1 MAMLIVIMGVA
12 GSGKTAVAEA
22 LATAL
27 DWPWYDADH
36 YHPPANI
43 EKMSKGAPLTDDDR
57 EAWLEAL
64 ATVLR
69 EHAANRESAVLACS
83 ALKQRYRDRLH
94 VDPAVRFVYLHGDY
108 DLIMARLM
116 ERPGHF
122 MKPEMLASQF
132 AALEPPQDAVVI
144 DIRAPLVEIVA
155 EIRSRLDVR

>member
-22 LATAL
+22 LAAEL

-36 YHPPANI
+36 YHPPDNI
-43 EKMSKGAPLTDDDR
+43 AKMSKGEPLTDADR

-69 EHAANRESAVLACS
+69 EHAANREPAILACS

-94 VDPAVRFVYLHGDY
+94 VDQSVRFVQLHGDY

-116 ERPGHF
+116 ARTEHY
-122 MKPEMLASQF
+122 MKPNMLASQF
-132 AALEPPQDAVVI
+132 AALEPPQDALVI
-144 DIRAPLVEIVA
+144 DVRAPIAAIVA
-155 EIRSRLDVR
+155 EIRSRLEVR